1 MKRRELQVFLRIET
15 KIFFFFL
22 TGSISLAVQVRKKQK
37 SKYIKLTNDSLK
49 VQFPFKITNKQ
60 QHQQKEINPNH
71 NPKGK
76 TCGETSV
83 VMG

>member
-15 KIFFFFL
+15 KIFLFFFSDWL
-22 TGSISLAVQVRKKQK
+22 NFPRSAGEKKIK
-37 SKYIKLTNDSLK
+37 KNKYIKLTNDSLK

-76 TCGETSV
+76 TCVER
-83 VMG
+83 